1 MKRLITLVLLCTTIS
16 QALGQG
22 HEALK
27 NSLEKFIPK
36 QLSKHKVTGINVA
49 IMIDNDLVLSSG
61 YGYADKENR
70 VLANESTPFAIG
82 SVSKVITATAVLKL
96 HSTAKI
102 DIDKPYTDYVPE
114 FSMKQHFDGNTPFTV
129 RHLLAHFAG
138 LPRLNAKGF
147 LIKEDR
153 PQSRILDISKE
164 SYLISPPGIVNQYSD
179 WGTDLLAVLV
189 EKVSGLSIQQYVKT
203 EIFQPL
209 NMTRST
215 YGQLLETKSY
225 INGTLTPTYA
235 YSYAGSDGV
244 NSSARD
250 LVNLGQ
256 LYLNQGVWGN
266 ETILSKDIA
275 KEAFKVQFP
284 DAPLNFG
291 KNDGLM
297 WDLRQFSKYTRISKG
312 GIHEPFYTMLY
323 VIPEYNMTMA
333 ICSNSNSSSAI
344 HRAIYG
350 KVIDYLKKVKAGTST
365 GLKIPEMKPVTLNEA
380 ELTQLEG
387 LYSTNEGMVHM
398 KKSGKKLKATFEAN
412 GKTLVARPYSNN
424 AFRLNFKLLGLI
436 PIHVMDI
443 FIEEVNGE
451 IVVGEQYSSGQR
463 SLGGV
468 KMKKKPIPA
477 SWQAAMG
484 KYKVKHMP
492 DTEYQSLEEV
502 ELKLNKHGFMVL
514 SGKVLFPRKFSFLL
528 PLNPLSSQHAT
539 IPGYSFDFFAGE
551 TVELKEYS
559 GQKMLVVSGY
569 EFVKMN

>member
-1 MKRLITLVLLCTTIS
+1 MKRLITLVLLCTTFS
-16 QALGQG
+16 QVLGQG
-22 HEALK
+22 HETLK

-36 QLSKHKVTGINVA
+36 QLNKHKVTGINVA
-49 IMIDNDLVLSSG
+49 IMIDDELVLSNG

-70 VLANESTPFAIG
+70 ILVNESTPFAIG
-82 SVSKVITATAVLKL
+82 SVSKIITATAVLKL
-96 HSTAKI
+96 HSAGKI
-102 DIDKPYTDYVPE
+102 DIDRPYTAYVPE

-153 PQSRILDISKE
+153 PQSRILDISKV
-164 SYLISPPGIVNQYSD
+164 SYLISRPGVVNQYSD

-189 EKVSGLSIQQYVKT
+189 EKVSGLSIQEYVRA

-209 NMTRST
+209 KMTRSS
-215 YGQLLETKSY
+215 YGELLETKSY
-225 INGTLTPTYA
+225 KKGILSPTYA

-244 NSSARD
+244 NASARD

-266 ETILSKDIA
+266 QTILSKDIA
-275 KEAFKVQFP
+275 KEAFMAQFP

-291 KNDGLM
+291 KNDGFM

-344 HRAIYG
+344 HRAIYS
-350 KVIDYLKKVKAGTST
+350 KVIDYLKKVKTGTST
-365 GLKIPEMKPVTLNEA
+365 GIKTSEMKPVALSERQ
-380 ELTQLEG
+380 LTKLEG
-387 LYSTNEGMVHM
+387 LYSTNEGMVLM

-412 GKTLVARPYSNN
+412 GKTLIAKPYSNN
-424 AFRLNFKLLGLI
+424 VFRFKFKLLGLI

-443 FIEEVNGE
+443 FMEEVNGE
-451 IVVGEQYSSGQR
+451 MVVGEQYSSGQR

-477 SWQAAMG
+477 SWKAAMG
-484 KYKVKHMP
+484 KYKVADTP
-492 DTEYQSLEEV
+492 DTEYQSLNEV
-502 ELKLNKHGFMVL
+502 ELKVNKHGFLEL
-514 SGKVLFPRKFSFLL
+514 SGKVLYPEKFSFQL
-528 PLNPLSSQHAT
+528 PLSPLSSQHSI

-551 TVELKEYS
+551 TVELKEYNGHRS
-559 GQKMLVVSGY
+559 LIISGY
-569 EFVKMN
+569 ELVKMN